1 MSDFPLSDA
10 LGFTGG
16 KVQRQKDI
24 DQEVHRT
31 VALLNPFPFNKALPS
46 HYHDHVLIGPYL
58 NVGKTNPAG
67 LGDCVYRRSTKN
79 VPNVTTEFRTLTD
92 RSLPTIPDSRLF
104 FVLVRRLRRPPGVVQ
119 MHWGTNFGL
128 IQTLF
133 VFSPTPR
140 RLLQHTELA
149 STPPTFSVAGP
160 SRHYSPPAGKRV
172 RKTRFGPPLPV
183 TPDAKRLF
191 SRVPRPQISP
201 LNFDYLALPHSLAST
216 SRPYSSD
223 NLAMQYNIETSP
235 LNPFHERLPISFD
248 LPSIPTIDNVE
259 PAASVQEVPFAHFS
273 PQGMIINSAAEAND
287 RCADDTRTIIS
298 ISSGTASEAVVAQP
312 AGKKHSIIYVSS
324 GSSSSP
330 LSFGSD
336 TDLELGYPP
345 NGGLDDKICVRV
357 AVYGRKYAWHAGRV
371 LTL

>member
-67 LGDCVYRRSTKN
+67 LGDWYYRCLPKEHKKCTQRYHRISH
-79 VPNVTTEFRTLTD
+79 PD
-92 RSLPTIPDSRLF
+92 RSVLLPTIPDSRLF

-149 STPPTFSVAGP
+149 STPPTFSVAEVP
-160 SRHYSPPAGKRV
+160 LVIIPPR
-172 RKTRFGPPLPV
+172 PV
-183 TPDAKRLF
+183 TCAKDSIRSPTSCYSGCKAIVLSCTSASNF
-191 SRVPRPQISP
+191 SSQFRIIWP
-201 LNFDYLALPHSLAST
+201 YLILSLLLHA
-216 SRPYSSD
+216 PYSSD

-345 NGGLDDKICVRV
+345 NGGSR
-357 AVYGRKYAWHAGRV
+357 R
-371 LTL
+371 